1 MSMQTPAPDQARA
14 QQHTNNDGLILKG
27 ASGGRNPD
35 GTFAAGNRNSWK
47 HGAYSTQTRRAL
59 VEDPAAATAL
69 AEHCQEIET
78 DLGGNASRLER
89 DLVRRYVETA
99 ALADHLGRHLTH
111 GGALTATRAGRKTL
125 ASRSFRPGPEWHWP
139 VATPSTVLVE
149 GLVNLG
155 LIEQRSRWV
164 SVWLADGQGRR
175 AAGAISSR
183 SRVRARLASGTLR
196 LIA

>member
-59 VEDPAAATAL
+59 VEDPAAAAAL

-111 GGALTATRAGRKTL
+111 GGALTATGRARAALSAYLRVLDRQHRL
-125 ASRSFRPGPEWHWP
+125 A
-139 VATPSTVLVE
+139 AA
-149 GLVNLG
+149 LG
-155 LIEQRSRWV
+155 LE
-164 SVWLADGQGRR
+164 RR
-175 AAGAISSR
+175 AR
-183 SRVRARLASGTLR
+183 PVEEVDHYLDQFARR
-196 LIA
+196 ED